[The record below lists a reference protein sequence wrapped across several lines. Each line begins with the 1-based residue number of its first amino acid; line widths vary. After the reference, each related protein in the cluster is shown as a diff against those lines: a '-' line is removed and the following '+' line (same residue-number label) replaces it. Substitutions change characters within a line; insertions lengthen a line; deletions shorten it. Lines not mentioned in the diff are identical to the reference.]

1 MRPLGVPLLVIAV
14 LWAGLEPAPVAGHDE
29 SDRGHRNGY
38 DYASEVV
45 SPLGAVLA
53 SVTIN
58 AGPQV
63 AVTDI
68 DFSQRSPETWVGDRR
83 DISNKERRVEPYQFR
98 VP

>member
-1 MRPLGVPLLVIAV
+1 VGNGIYLA
-14 LWAGLEPAPVAGHDE
+14 A
-29 SDRGHRNGY
+29 SGY

-53 SVTIN
+53 SVAID
-58 AGPQV
+58 AGPTV
-63 AVTDI
+63 AVADI
-68 DFSQRSPETWVGDRR
+68 DLSQRFSETSVGDRR